1 MSFVTY
7 VNDFIEVDK
16 PNYVRVLVTSISD
29 LWSLNETLKPNT
41 ENLFFYIFFSAER
54 ESLKKPFSYSLI
66 LSAVFNVSNLL
77 FC

>member
-7 VNDFIEVDK
+7 LNEFIEVDK

-41 ENLFFYIFFSAER
+41 ENLFFLHFF
-54 ESLKKPFSYSLI
+54 
-66 LSAVFNVSNLL
+66 LL
-77 FC
+77 RKRA